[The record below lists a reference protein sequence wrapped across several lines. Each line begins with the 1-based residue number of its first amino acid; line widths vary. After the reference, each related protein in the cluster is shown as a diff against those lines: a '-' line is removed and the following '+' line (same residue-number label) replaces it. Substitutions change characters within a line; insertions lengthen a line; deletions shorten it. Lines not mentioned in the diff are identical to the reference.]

1 MYPVLFKLPTFHLF
15 GKSFDPTLHTY
26 GVLLAMA
33 FLAGLWVVNRQA
45 KRAGLDAGRVTD
57 LAVWV
62 LIAGLVG
69 AKVLLVA
76 VEGRFFFR
84 NPRELLS
91 ILQSGGVFYGGLM
104 GGIAAA
110 WFCGR
115 RYALPGW
122 QTADVLAPGGVLGQA
137 IGRLGCFA

>member
-91 ILQSGGVFYGGLM
+91 ILQSGGGFFRGGLLAVS
-104 GGIAAA
+104 AA
-110 WFCGR
+110 R
-115 RYALPGW
+115 
-122 QTADVLAPGGVLGQA
+122 
-137 IGRLGCFA
+137 GCCRA